1 MPTVIVKG
9 VEYEMVRKGALAE
22 AEARLAACHSECMT
36 SECPEVKRLEARLA
50 AETERAQLNG
60 KAFLA
65 AKDRIAALEAENR
78 ELRLKLNAPSALRI
92 AARTRGG
99 KTR

>member
-1 MPTVIVKG
+1 MEWQTCMDCLTK
-9 VEYEMVRKGALAE
+9 RKGHCPGEKHPRCYRMRAE
-22 AEARLAACHSECMT
+22 A
-36 SECPEVKRLEARLA
+36 EARLA